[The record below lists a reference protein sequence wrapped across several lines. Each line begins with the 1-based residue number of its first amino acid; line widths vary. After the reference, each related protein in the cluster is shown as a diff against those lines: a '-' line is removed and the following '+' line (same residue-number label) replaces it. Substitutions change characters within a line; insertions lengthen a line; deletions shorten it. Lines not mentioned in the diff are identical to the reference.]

1 MPLTL
6 LTPPDCFISNNLT
19 NKAFLQSYSDDFC
32 SIYDEDYK
40 SDATE
45 IPHKNLSLKF
55 AWESNADKWNVFV
68 NDVELSALPVAA
80 STDGMNFIVLSAKIS
95 LNEKTISEG
104 AREWDKDSL

>member
-1 MPLTL
+1 MVTKEAGRFVVLHVEGQEYILYKTV
-6 LTPPDCFISNNLT
+6 
-19 NKAFLQSYSDDFC
+19 DDFC